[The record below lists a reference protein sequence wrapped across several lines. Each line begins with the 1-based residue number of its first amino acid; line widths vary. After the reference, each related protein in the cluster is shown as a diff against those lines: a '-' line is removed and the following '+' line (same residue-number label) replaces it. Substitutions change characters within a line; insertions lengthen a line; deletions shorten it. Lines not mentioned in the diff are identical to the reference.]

1 MDPVSRIL
9 LERERRRSALV
20 PFVILAALLHS
31 GAVASVYLAGRL
43 RPARPAHLPGVS
55 VRLIR
60 PEPVPARR
68 PGPAARS
75 EPAPRPEPLARPSQP
90 PSPAPEP
97 APRQPEPSSRAS
109 AEAMPA
115 AGSRAT
121 PGPTPAPA
129 ARSSGRGLSLG
140 DAGAG
145 PPAIPSDFQF
155 TYYVDRMLG
164 LIEQRWYKPHAPP
177 GSRAR
182 VRFTILRSGRLEG
195 IAIEESSGVSSF
207 DRAALRAIYAANPLP
222 PLPHGYTQGSLT
234 IHLTFSE

>member
-1 MDPVSRIL
+1 VDPVSRIL
-9 LERERRRSALV
+9 LERERRRAALV

-68 PGPAARS
+68 RSPAAPS
-75 EPAPRPEPLARPSQP
+75 APVPRPEPVTRPSP
-90 PSPAPEP
+90 PPEP
-97 APRQPEPSSRAS
+97 PPRQPEPSTRAS
-109 AEAMPA
+109 ADAMPS

-164 LIEQRWYKPHAPP
+164 LIEQRWYKPHVPP
-177 GSRAR
+177 GSRTR
-182 VRFTILRSGRLEG
+182 VRFTILRSGHLEG
-195 IAIEESSGVSSF
+195 IGIEESSGISSF